1 MRDFYLLFKR
11 DLFTGYNHIKFNF
24 IPMVILNLFFLF
36 YPIILIKSYD
46 TGLHYSYLD
55 TLILGIGGVPIE
67 LVEEKSFSFP
77 FIWLF
82 MQFTMVLIVNTWA
95 RNDVIDSGSFISI
108 RVRKKWKLI
117 LSKFSIIFIS
127 TFIFCTVLFVLL
139 FFLCNM
145 FRIDANN
152 YTEYTI
158 HTFNFIEGSFTYKQ
172 MLAFIILSTFLG
184 MLSVVFFFTALS
196 YLIKPIYSLLV
207 IATWLV
213 LSIFNENILL
223 IGNLSMILRS
233 LNMFGHSSIIVS
245 LSLQILFILITIILT
260 TILLNKKEILYSNVN
275 E

>member
-24 IPMVILNLFFLF
+24 ISMVILNLFFLF

-46 TGLHYSYLD
+46 TSLHYSFLD

-82 MQFTMVLIVNTWA
+82 MQFSMVLIVNTWA

-117 LSKFSIIFIS
+117 LSKFCIIFIS
-127 TFIFCTVLFVLL
+127 TFIFCTVVFVLL
-139 FFLCNM
+139 FFLCYI
-145 FRIDANN
+145 FKIDANN

-158 HTFNFIEGSFTYKQ
+158 HTLSLTESTFTYKQ
-172 MLAFIILSTFLG
+172 LLAFIILSTFLG

-196 YLIKPIYSLLV
+196 YIIKPIYSLLV

-213 LSIFNENILL
+213 LSIFNDNILL

>member
-24 IPMVILNLFFLF
+24 ISLIILNLFFLF

-46 TGLHYSYLD
+46 TGLHYSFLD

-67 LVEEKSFSFP
+67 FVKEKSFSFP

-82 MQFTMVLIVNTWA
+82 MQFNMVLLVNTWA
-95 RNDVIDSGSFISI
+95 RNDVIDSGSFIRI

-117 LSKFSIIFIS
+117 LSKFCIIFIS
-127 TFIFCTVLFVLL
+127 TFIFCAVVFILL
-139 FFLCNM
+139 FFLCEI
-145 FRIDANN
+145 FKIDAIN

-158 HTFNFIEGSFTYKQ
+158 HTLSFTESTFTYKQ
-172 MLAFIILSTFLG
+172 LLAFIIFSTFLG

-196 YLIKPIYSLLV
+196 YIIKPIYSLLTA
-207 IATWLV
+207 ATWLV
-213 LSIFNENILL
+213 LSIFNDNIFL

-233 LNMFGHSSIIVS
+233 LNTFSHNSIIITI
-245 LSLQILFILITIILT
+245 SLQISFILITIILT
-260 TILLNKKEILYSNVN
+260 ILIMNKKEILHSSVN
-275 E
+275 D